1 MFDLD
6 IEKIQQQPWEE
17 INNQESTYAHM
28 YIRIYVHLRYLEGPG
43 SMLSW
48 RNHIKHDNAAT
59 FKDTYFKYD

>member
-17 INNQESTYAHM
+17 INNQESTYLHK
-28 YIRIYVHLRYLEGPG
+28 YLHREGPG